1 MKVSQAYN
9 QSKGWLRPWII
20 HSSFRIHIIGKRF
33 YTRLL
38 AFELNFFIWPYSLNI
53 FNSLCQITQSNH
65 AIFNST
71 NRFLYTATFVDTWAS
86 ILHLTEMRTLQFDT
100 HSVNFATRCVVF
112 QTRPRIFSTQL
123 WNFRFRSFSALSS
136 IMLCE
141 KKGVCRQHT
150 SFTSCQNAA
159 CSFET

>member
-53 FNSLCQITQSNH
+53 FNSLCQITLSQTMQFSTRRTDFYTPLLSFWYLSQYSTFDWDANFAVWYSLSEFCYSPRRISNSTSY
-65 AIFNST
+65 IFNST
-71 NRFLYTATFVDTWAS
+71 LEFSFPLVFGSFVHHA
-86 ILHLTEMRTLQFDT
+86 
-100 HSVNFATRCVVF
+100 
-112 QTRPRIFSTQL
+112 L
-123 WNFRFRSFSALSS
+123 W
-136 IMLCE
+136 
-141 KKGVCRQHT
+141 KKGGL
-150 SFTSCQNAA
+150 
-159 CSFET
+159 

>member
-38 AFELNFFIWPYSLNI
+38 AFELNFLFDLVRWTFSTRFVRLHSQTMQFSTRSEQIFIHFY
-53 FNSLCQITQSNH
+53 F
-65 AIFNST
+65 
-71 NRFLYTATFVDTWAS
+71 RFGFDTWAS
-86 ILHLTEMRTLQFDT
+86 ILHLTKMRTLQFDT
-100 HSVNFATRCVVF
+100 HSVNFATRRVIF
-112 QTRPRIFSTQL
+112 QTRLRIFSTQL

-141 KKGVCRQHT
+141 KRGSVGNT
-150 SFTSCQNAA
+150 
-159 CSFET
+159 

>member
-20 HSSFRIHIIGKRF
+20 HSFFRIHIIGKRF
-33 YTRLL
+33 YTRLS
-38 AFELNFFIWPYSLNI
+38 AFELDLVCWTFSTRFVRLHSQTMQFSTRRTNFYTPLLSFWFWYLSQYSTFDWDANFAVWYSLGEFCYSPRHI
-53 FNSLCQITQSNH
+53 SNSTSYV
-65 AIFNST
+65 FNST
-71 NRFLYTATFVDTWAS
+71 LEFSFPLVFGSFVHHA
-86 ILHLTEMRTLQFDT
+86 
-100 HSVNFATRCVVF
+100 
-112 QTRPRIFSTQL
+112 L
-123 WNFRFRSFSALSS
+123 W
-136 IMLCE
+136 